1 MKDCFEHDNVSMTA
15 WITKNGIEIV
25 DFKAWND
32 MPETSEYT
40 FIMPDGT
47 RRPGYPVNLFTFIQI
62 DGLAYT
68 PSRYEEN
75 AVVLKCVGAW
85 SEKGLVPNEEGKEIA
100 SLFYPNFPK
109 ITKRTRRICHTGK
122 NVLATLIDFL
132 KRGRK
137 NKKV

>member
-1 MKDCFEHDNVSMTA
+1 
-15 WITKNGIEIV
+15 
-25 DFKAWND
+25 
-32 MPETSEYT
+32 
-40 FIMPDGT
+40 MPDGT

-75 AVVLKCVGAW
+75 AVVLKCIGTW
-85 SEKGLVPNEEGKEIA
+85 SERDLVLNEKGMEIA
-100 SLFYPNFPK
+100 SLFYPSFPK
-109 ITKRTRRICHTGK
+109 TAKKKRRICHTGK
-122 NVLATLIDFL
+122 NVLAMLIDFL